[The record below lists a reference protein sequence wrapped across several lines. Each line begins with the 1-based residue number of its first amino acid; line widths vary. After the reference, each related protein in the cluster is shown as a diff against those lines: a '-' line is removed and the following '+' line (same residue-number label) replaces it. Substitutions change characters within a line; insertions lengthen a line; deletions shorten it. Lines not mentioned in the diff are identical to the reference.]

1 MCVCPLAF
9 TQKAFAEAGSS
20 GRAECVIECN
30 TGRVLYES
38 QGDLRLPMA
47 STTKIATAATVLRL
61 CDDLQEIVT
70 IPEEAA
76 GIEGSSVYLKAGDCY
91 TVEDLLYGLMLRS
104 GNDCATALA
113 LHFGGSLSNF
123 ASAMNVTAQMAG
135 ALHTRFSNPHGL
147 PAENHYTTA
156 RDLCYI
162 TRFAMADP
170 NFQTIV
176 STRYYKPRNWKNK
189 NKMLYL
195 YEGGIGVKTGYTKEA
210 GRCLVSAAKRNDMTL
225 ICTVLNC
232 SQTYERS
239 SALLNDAFNTYQMQ
253 RLIKAGTLLPVQ
265 KGKEKIIGCIRDEF
279 YYPLSDG
286 EKEQLEV
293 KTQFIS
299 SKNKEII
306 GQFAIYL
313 SKRLLF
319 SGNLYKL

>member
-1 MCVCPLAF
+1 M
-9 TQKAFAEAGSS
+9 
-20 GRAECVIECN
+20 
-30 TGRVLYES
+30 
-38 QGDLRLPMA
+38 PMA